1 MSAFAPVLRR
11 STDMETTRHDDT
23 LARRGFLGRLTL
35 AAAAL
40 ATRRPRAADAQ
51 PRPVP
56 ADEGW
61 LRALTAKHRIVFDI
75 PSHNNGRAL
84 AQAANFLDTY
94 ERDYATPPGDVNLV
108 LGFHGTALP
117 LVLADPLWA
126 RYRLG
131 EQYAITDP
139 AAQAP
144 STRNVF
150 TAANVGAGAP
160 VTAAQTVEALQR
172 RAVRVLACNNT
183 LINMSRRLAAAGLGA
198 DATIRQDL
206 AGGLLPNVVLV
217 PDLYIAMSH
226 MQERGIAYLQV
237 G

>member
-1 MSAFAPVLRR
+1 MRH
-11 STDMETTRHDDT
+11 TDDRI
-23 LARRGFLGRLTL
+23 ARRGFLGTLTL

-40 ATRRPRAADAQ
+40 AAPAHRALAQ
-51 PRPVP
+51 PRPP
-56 ADEGW
+56 AGEGW
-61 LRALTAKHRIVFDI
+61 LRALTAKHRTVFDI

-94 ERDYATPPGDVNLV
+94 ERDYATPPRAVNLV

-117 LVLADPLWA
+117 LVLADALWA

-150 TAANVGAGAP
+150 TAANVGAGGP
-160 VTAAQTVEALQR
+160 VSAAQTVEALQR
-172 RAVRVLACNNT
+172 RGVLCLACNNT

-198 DATIRQDL
+198 EPSIRQEL

-217 PDLYIAMSH
+217 PDLYIAIGH